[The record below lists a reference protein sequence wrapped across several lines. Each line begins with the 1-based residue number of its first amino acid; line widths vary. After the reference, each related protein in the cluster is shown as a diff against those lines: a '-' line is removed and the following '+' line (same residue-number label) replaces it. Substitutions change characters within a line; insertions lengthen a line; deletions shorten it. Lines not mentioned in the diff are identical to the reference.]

1 MFESFTYFLK
11 SKGTN
16 QCSIFVPNCFQ
27 MAILDIIL
35 GILLLLGLWKGF
47 NNGLLIELASIVA
60 LIAGIYGAI
69 HFSYIAGDYLTE
81 QMNWEERYVNLTSFV
96 ITFIIIVLAVHFAGK
111 LLTKVANI
119 ALLGLLNKIA
129 GAVFGALKVAV
140 ILGAILVFF
149 NRVNSN
155 LRFISE
161 EAQNESILFNPIRE
175 IGAVVFDTI
184 LREET
189 IESYEN
195 P

>member
-1 MFESFTYFLK
+1 MFETFTYFLK

-16 QCSIFVPNCFQ
+16 QCSIFVPNWFQ

-161 EAQNESILFNPIRE
+161 GAQNESILFNPIRE

>member
-1 MFESFTYFLK
+1 
-11 SKGTN
+11 
-16 QCSIFVPNCFQ
+16 

-69 HFSYIAGDYLTE
+69 HFSYIAGDYLTK

-96 ITFIIIVLAVHFAGK
+96 ITFIIIVFAVHFAGK

-184 LREET
+184 LRKET